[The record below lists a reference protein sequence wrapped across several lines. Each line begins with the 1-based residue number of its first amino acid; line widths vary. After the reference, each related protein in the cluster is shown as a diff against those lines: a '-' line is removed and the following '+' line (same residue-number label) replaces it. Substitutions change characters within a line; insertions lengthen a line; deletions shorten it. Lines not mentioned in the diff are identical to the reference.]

1 MTRDFVVS
9 LLFLAAWIGWPWI
22 EESVYVGVYL
32 IWGEE

>member
-9 LLFLAAWIGWPWI
+9 LVFLGLWVAWPWI
-22 EESVYVGVYL
+22 EEGVMVVTYL